1 MRAAGARRCQ
11 GRSVIR
17 RSSAARVM
25 RDSQGCAGAVRVQSA
40 VSAGAVAVTP
50 SRVHEHT
57 CLCMPGTY
65 AYSPPRTAEGGI
77 AGLPR
82 WLART
87 LGWAWRGCTAARWT
101 TTSAAFDSIS
111 VLLSVDRMH
120 VSVPCSFMLENSVVS
135 MQQQHQLSLLQVL
148 QLVDKWLRRSRCAP

>member
-1 MRAAGARRCQ
+1 
-11 GRSVIR
+11 
-17 RSSAARVM
+17 M

-50 SRVHEHT
+50 
-57 CLCMPGTY
+57 PGYMSIPAY
-65 AYSPPRTAEGGI
+65 ACQVRTHIAPPRTAEGGI

-135 MQQQHQLSLLQVL
+135 MQQQHELGEVQQLLLA
-148 QLVDKWLRRSRCAP
+148 DKRLRRPPRAL